1 MSSPVTLLP
10 AGPTDRY
17 FDYCLEPYRPRTT
30 TRGKARS
37 ENLLWHAL
45 DLSGM
50 SEARP
55 VLLALQKG
63 LGRDMTVWGWK
74 FDGDQS
80 WVELYFYDPQ
90 REDARAT
97 VAGLREILAPFLAL
111 KPEVPSWVRT
121 MMVSFDLKPSTF
133 ESGTIEEI
141 NVYLNTGTDEHAGRS
156 YRVGVTDDA
165 GKTGEPQLDNT
176 YRFLPPK
183 QEIDTV
189 LSLLQ
194 SSMFID
200 YEASPTV
207 LSKVLMP
214 TLFACKRICIAK
226 KRHSDGVYYSG
237 IDIDQLLWFLK
248 TFEYPAPIQEFVR
261 RHRARFD
268 HLCFD
273 VGIDTRQNA
282 DKSIHYPKSSFYGSL

>member
-1 MSSPVTLLP
+1 MTELAQAPLLP
-10 AGPTDRY
+10 AGPSDRY

-45 DLSGM
+45 DVSGM

-55 VLLALQKG
+55 VLEALQTS

-74 FDGDQS
+74 FDGEQS
-80 WVELYFYDPQ
+80 WVELYFYDPKK
-90 REDARAT
+90 EDARAT
-97 VAGLREILAPFLAL
+97 VEGLREILAPYLAL
-111 KPEVPSWVRT
+111 KPEVPEWVRY
-121 MMVSFDLKPSTF
+121 MMVSFDLKPATLQ
-133 ESGTIEEI
+133 SGAIEEI

-156 YRVGVTDDA
+156 YRVSAADD
-165 GKTGEPQLDNT
+165 GDTQLDNT

-183 QEIDTV
+183 KEIDTV
-189 LSLLQ
+189 LALLQ

-207 LSKVLMP
+207 LSKVLLP

-226 KRHSDGVYYSG
+226 KRRSDGIYYSG
-237 IDIDQLLWFLK
+237 IDIDQLLWFLDR
-248 TFEYPAPIQEFVR
+248 FEYPAPIQAFVR
-261 RHRARFD
+261 RHRVRFE
-268 HLCFD
+268 HLFFD

-282 DKSIHYPKSSFYGSL
+282 EGIIHYPKSSFYGTL